1 MEYAWER
8 RWIPSDVGE
17 SEGSGDTSRS
27 RSFKALWQMRFSD
40 DGLLLQSMAATP
52 CLILLGEPG
61 MGKTYAVGRE
71 SRGLADREAE
81 YGVVRLVD
89 LLGSAS
95 SEEVG
100 VRLFGN
106 DWYRNWKSGGHRLTC
121 FVDSVDRSGVP
132 VDEIMTVLRNELVDA
147 DLGRLRLRLVC
158 RDYDW
163 SVSFADGLRSIWG
176 ETSDG
181 VSNVQVFQLAPLSQD
196 DIRLA
201 AKSNELDPEDFL
213 KDLETADA
221 LALAAIPITLEMLLQ
236 TGELTSNRLKLYE
249 KGIRRLCRQA
259 EERVV
264 SEKRL
269 SERVRTAASMAAVML
284 LGDKY
289 SVDIE
294 SESIGE
300 SVLSVRDLL
309 RDTDSESEEKLAR
322 ETLKTGLFQGGRQ
335 RSWIHQSF
343 AEYLAAVYLSSPKV
357 KVKEIVKL
365 TTNGDGVFSTQLYE
379 VLRWLIELRQDVLKE
394 IVERHPSLLLT
405 TDLSHL
411 DEKDFRYVYKAM
423 LNLDDAYVYQK
434 RSWDLKTFRA
444 THPSAG
450 QVLLPYLQDNE
461 DNIHRRR
468 FVLDLLESHGYPDMD
483 DVLVNLALNEDEDD
497 VLRRWAARGLWKVG
511 SVEAKLKLKPYIC
524 GSLDDPEDEIKGYA
538 LQSLWPDHV
547 SAEELFKA
555 LLPPKRESYY
565 GSYKVFLISDNI
577 FDGLQPGDLP
587 FSLNWV
593 ATQPPRHEMPFS
605 LQDLPGKIMRN
616 AWENRHYPG
625 VLEAFARTAV
635 SAIVRFDGIFGTRPN
650 TYPSNKELDEFEHAF
665 VDDTQTRRDLI
676 LLTLPHLLAKDVE
689 AWRLRFTWPPMVI
702 PDDLD
707 WLLGLLESESD
718 EARRGQLAGLV
729 ARLAS
734 YDIEKVYEASERHPE
749 VRERTKHYFESRL
762 DDPNVISEREHFHKM
777 KELDKRIAQQRAEV
791 QPLEVIATALH
802 QLELGETWQWHNVI
816 YGLSLHPEQNV
827 ISWEISPD
835 LTEYPNWGS
844 CDDHTQRRIA
854 QAAETYLCEQKLK
867 DDDDG
872 KPDWYFTNSIPRI
885 EYSAYFAIFLL
896 HKINVGAPQLSVEES
911 LRKWSKV
918 VVWFPYVPIVLNDG
932 RTEYHEHTQD
942 LQRDLL
948 SRLYRIA
955 PRALLDN
962 LRQLLV
968 ANDSRDSY
976 IRQELDKV
984 EHLWDPT
991 FEATLLNLLRESSL
1005 SVKGNRSLLDFLLKH
1020 GNAAAVSY
1028 AEELISSGYSN
1039 DEQKCLLIEFC
1050 ISLMASTCKY
1060 EWPIVWN
1067 AIQSCD
1073 DLGKAIVESVAK
1085 EERLDA
1091 KFGAHLNA
1099 RELADL
1105 FIWTQERYPA
1115 AEDPEIDG
1123 VHMVSPR
1130 EEVGRWRNNIITELR
1145 KKDSQEALLE
1155 IRRILDRCPQLEWI
1169 QYARVDLEA
1178 TVEELD
1184 WKPALPSEVLDLTV
1198 VKESRPQKLSSK
1210 AVVFL
1215 KHHGK
1220 WIVGF
1225 AAKYLTNIIGPG

>member
-1 MEYAWER
+1 MEYAWNR
-8 RWIPSDVGE
+8 RWIPSDVGG
-17 SEGSGDTSRS
+17 SEGSGDNSRS

-40 DGLLLQSMAATP
+40 EGRLFHQIEATP

-71 SRGLADREAE
+71 SRRLADREAE

-100 VRLFGN
+100 ARLFGN

-201 AKSNELDPEDFL
+201 AQCNNLNADVFL
-213 KDLETADA
+213 EDLETADA
-221 LALAAIPITLEMLLQ
+221 LALAATPITLEMLLQ

-294 SESIGE
+294 SESTGE

-335 RSWIHQSF
+335 RSWIHQFF
-343 AEYLAAVYLSSPKV
+343 AEYLAAVYLSAPEINIKEVV
-357 KVKEIVKL
+357 KF
-365 TTNGDGVFSTQLYE
+365 TTNSRGVFATQLYE
-379 VLRWLIELRQDVLKE
+379 VLRWLIEMRPDVLKE
-394 IVERHPSLLLT
+394 IVESQPSLLLT

-411 DEKDFRYVYKAM
+411 DKKEFRYVYKAM
-423 LNLDDAYVYQK
+423 LNLDDPYIYSSK
-434 RSWDLKTFRA
+434 TWDLRHFRA
-444 THPSAG
+444 NHSMARHF
-450 QVLLPYLQDNE
+450 LLPYLTDYSR
-461 DNIHRRR
+461 HLYLRR
-468 FVLDLLESHGYPDMD
+468 FVFQLLECHGYPDMD

-511 SVEAKLKLKPYIC
+511 SVEAKLKLKPYIF
-524 GSLDDPEDEIKGYA
+524 GSPDDPEDDIKGYA
-538 LQSLWPDHV
+538 LQALWPDHL

-587 FSLNWV
+587 FALNWV
-593 ATQPPRHEMPFS
+593 ATQSPRHEMPFS

-635 SAIVRFDGIFGTRPN
+635 STILRFDVIFGTGPN
-650 TYPSNKELDEFEHAF
+650 THPPNKELNEFEHAF

-707 WLLGLLESESD
+707 WLLGLLESD

-749 VRERTKHYFESRL
+749 VRERTKHFFESRL

-777 KELDKRIAQQRAEV
+777 KELDERIAQQRAEV
-791 QPLEVIATALH
+791 RPLEVIATALH
-802 QLELGETWQWHNVI
+802 QLESGEAWPWHNVI

-835 LTEYPNWGS
+835 LTDYPNWGS
-844 CDDHTQRRIA
+844 CDEHTQRQIV

-932 RTEYHEHTQD
+932 RTEYHEYSQD

-984 EHLWDPT
+984 KHLWDPT

-1020 GNAAAVSY
+1020 GSAAAVSY

-1050 ISLMASTCKY
+1050 ISLMASACKY

-1105 FIWTQERYPA
+1105 FIWTQGRYPA
-1115 AEDPEIDG
+1115 AEDPQFDGFHAVETREQVAHWRNSIINHIRAKDGQDALCEICRIIARFPQIKWLNMIRIDLEKA
-1123 VHMVSPR
+1123 VEESNWSPPSPR
-1130 EEVGRWRNNIITELR
+1130 EIMELTEHEEKPIKNLPRRTILFFKRNWKWLVGLAAR
-1145 KKDSQEALLE
+1145 LL
-1155 IRRILDRCPQLEWI
+1155 LGL
-1169 QYARVDLEA
+1169 L
-1178 TVEELD
+1178 
-1184 WKPALPSEVLDLTV
+1184 
-1198 VKESRPQKLSSK
+1198 
-1210 AVVFL
+1210 
-1215 KHHGK
+1215 
-1220 WIVGF
+1220 
-1225 AAKYLTNIIGPG
+1225 